1 MIRSESVNDT
11 STGPTLADTKTVS
24 TTPNPKKTR
33 SAADF
38 KKLRRRTAAK
48 GLSGTMGDAAVV
60 GGTLM

>member
-1 MIRSESVNDT
+1 M
-11 STGPTLADTKTVS
+11 S